1 MTGRKRNRLVAIR
14 VVQSSLI
21 IAAMAI
27 ASCSSGPSS
36 QSLQKAKVA
45 PVDYAW
51 LDSVNLELYHCSRA
65 LAGGGSHTFYLVG
78 EVHVYNEPSSRFA
91 DSLLA
96 RLQPG
101 LFMSEGAD
109 STQPRSQLMKDL
121 SSSRKSFFGEIGY
134 NKPELF
140 RLAQARGIPVVWLE
154 DIDTSTGLYTGV
166 TKSEA
171 KGLAASI
178 PMMEKGSMMKSPMV
192 MAMMKKMLDDP
203 EGMYKSL
210 MQMLSQMGMDTVTFK
225 RLIEKQEP
233 ESGIITKRNELMST
247 KAITYILP
255 ENGCILIRFGMGHSE
270 GMIEQLKQSDCECE
284 PQSLQAF
291 LEGD

>member
-1 MTGRKRNRLVAIR
+1 MTGKKRNRLATIR
-14 VVQSSLI
+14 VAQAILI
-21 IAAMAI
+21 LAALTI
-27 ASCSSGPSS
+27 ASCASGPSPK
-36 QSLQKAKVA
+36 SLQQTKAA
-45 PVDYAW
+45 PVNYAW
-51 LDSVNLELYHCSRA
+51 LDSVNLELYQCSRA

-91 DSLLA
+91 DSLLS

-225 RLIEKQEP
+225 KMIEKQEP

>member
-1 MTGRKRNRLVAIR
+1 MTGRKRNRLAAIR
-14 VVQSSLI
+14 VVKAILI
-21 IAAMAI
+21 LTALAVP
-27 ASCSSGPSS
+27 SCASGPSPE
-36 QSLQKAKVA
+36 SLQQTKVA

-51 LDSVNLELYHCSRA
+51 LDSVNLELYQCSRA

-91 DSLLA
+91 DSLLS

-109 STQPRSQLMKDL
+109 STQPRSKLLEDYSKTMRATYDPL
-121 SSSRKSFFGEIGY
+121 GY

-154 DIDTSTGLYTGV
+154 KMDTTTGVYAGV

-171 KGLAASI
+171 RGLEAIVSAQQFNAVTKN
-178 PMMEKGSMMKSPMV
+178 P
-192 MAMMKKMLDDP
+192 MAMGMFKKMLDDP
-203 EGMYKSL
+203 EGTYKS
-210 MQMLSQMGMDTVTFK
+210 MIKMFTQMGIDSMLVKKMLAIDPSK
-225 RLIEKQEP
+225 
-233 ESGIITKRNELMST
+233 SGIIGKRNELMAA
-247 KAITYILP
+247 KAIPFISP
-255 ENGCILIRFGMGHSE
+255 EYGCILIRFGMGHSE
-270 GMIEQLKQSDCECE
+270 GIIEELAKSDCVCE